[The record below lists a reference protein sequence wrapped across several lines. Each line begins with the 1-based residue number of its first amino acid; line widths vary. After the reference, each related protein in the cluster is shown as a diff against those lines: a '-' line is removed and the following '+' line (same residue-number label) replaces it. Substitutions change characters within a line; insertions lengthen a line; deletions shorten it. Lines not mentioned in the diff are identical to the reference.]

1 MDGKKRKVMFL
12 IYSLCGGGAERVL
25 VETVNRLPKDRY
37 DVTLM
42 TLFHDDTRAGMLSP
56 EVHYRPALRVKNG
69 RAQKILSGIM
79 QYIIPP
85 KWLYRWFFRSDA
97 DVEVAFMEAFPTKI
111 LAYSTNQHAKK
122 YAWVH
127 IDVQTYTKQDRLF
140 RSMRHQ
146 KACYERFDGIYCVS
160 ENVQEAFSAKF
171 GLTERVHV
179 AYNMLD
185 EQAIRRRKDE
195 PVDDIPKGEFLM
207 VSVGS
212 LIPRKGFERLIHV
225 CGLLKSRGYH
235 FHLLILGKGELY
247 EDLAEQVIDEHL
259 QDSVQLLG
267 FRDNPYPYMAAAD
280 LYVCPSYVEGFST
293 VVSEAVVLETPVVT
307 TDCSGMREI
316 LGELIKY
323 EAAALCAGVLKVT
336 NPRYRH
342 VWLVSERG
350 REARDNGYHYF
361 AYLRQAHPEINAVY
375 VADPKLPD
383 YDRVAQLGS
392 VVPYRS
398 WRHYLL
404 CAASEMKVS
413 THVSGYTPDIERYY
427 MLDKLHIVRGKKV
440 FLQHGIMIDD
450 MKWYHYPNVV
460 MDLFVTTL
468 QKERDFVESAFGYP
482 KGVVR
487 RLGLCRYDALLH
499 PHETKRQVL
508 FMPTWRT
515 YAVEGKTQA
524 EFEQT
529 DYFQHWQAVISD
541 PKLEKLL
548 TKYGY
553 DAVFYPHFE
562 VQRFLSAFH
571 TENPHVKIG
580 ALGQMD
586 VQTLLMESALLIT
599 DFSSIQF
606 DFAYMLKPEIYYQF
620 DEARYWGTHHDRG
633 YFDYR
638 VDGFGE
644 VVTTQEALL
653 QAIETALA
661 SECAVT
667 PEMQKHIRDTFGAL
681 DDHNCERNHQAIR
694 ELMS

>member
-1 MDGKKRKVMFL
+1 MKRTLSLMLALVMAVSLMACGKKDDGKSNADAPADSLALLTKVWDSYTDDEKFPAAGGDYETSVDDAPGAFDPSNADNLNFL
-12 IYSLCGGGAERVL
+12 LTVPTEDASLIDDAASLMHMMNANTFTCG
-25 VETVNRLPKDRY
+25 
-37 DVTLM
+37 
-42 TLFHDDTRAGMLSP
+42 
-56 EVHYRPALRVKNG
+56 ALRVKNG

-85 KWLYRWFFRSDA
+85 KWLYRWFFKSDA

-179 AYNMLD
+179 AYNILD

-316 LGELIKY
+316 LGDSEYGLITQNT
-323 EAAALCAGVLKVT
+323 EESLFEG
-336 NPRYRH
+336 
-342 VWLVSERG
+342 
-350 REARDNGYHYF
+350 
-361 AYLRQAHPEINAVY
+361 LR
-375 VADPKLPD
+375 
-383 YDRVAQLGS
+383 
-392 VVPYRS
+392 
-398 WRHYLL
+398 
-404 CAASEMKVS
+404 
-413 THVSGYTPDIERYY
+413 T
-427 MLDKLHIVRGKKV
+427 MLDK
-440 FLQHGIMIDD
+440 
-450 MKWYHYPNVV
+450 P
-460 MDLFVTTL
+460 
-468 QKERDFVESAFGYP
+468 
-482 KGVVR
+482 
-487 RLGLCRYDALLH
+487 
-499 PHETKRQVL
+499 
-508 FMPTWRT
+508 
-515 YAVEGKTQA
+515 
-524 EFEQT
+524 
-529 DYFQHWQAVISD
+529 
-541 PKLEKLL
+541 
-548 TKYGY
+548 
-553 DAVFYPHFE
+553 E
-562 VQRFLSAFH
+562 VYQ
-571 TENPHVKIG
+571 
-580 ALGQMD
+580 
-586 VQTLLMESALLIT
+586 
-599 DFSSIQF
+599 
-606 DFAYMLKPEIYYQF
+606 YYQQ
-620 DEARYWGTHHDRG
+620 
-633 YFDYR
+633 R
-638 VDGFGE
+638 VRERAPFFYME
-644 VVTTQEALL
+644 ERLKAYEE
-653 QAIETALA
+653 I
-661 SECAVT
+661 
-667 PEMQKHIRDTFGAL
+667 L
-681 DDHNCERNHQAIR
+681 DQ
-694 ELMS
+694 

>member
-25 VETVNRLPKDRY
+25 VETVNRLPEDRY

-56 EVHYRPALRVKNG
+56 EVHYRPALRVKNSK
-69 RAQKILSGIM
+69 AQKILSGVM

-85 KWLYRWFFRSDA
+85 KWLYRWFFRNDA

-160 ENVQEAFSAKF
+160 ENVKEAFSAKF

-179 AYNMLD
+179 AYNILD

-225 CGLLKSRGYH
+225 CGRLKSRGYR

-259 QDSVQLLG
+259 LDSVQLLG

-316 LGELIKY
+316 LGDSEYGLITQNT
-323 EAAALCAGVLKVT
+323 EESLFEG
-336 NPRYRH
+336 
-342 VWLVSERG
+342 
-350 REARDNGYHYF
+350 
-361 AYLRQAHPEINAVY
+361 LR
-375 VADPKLPD
+375 
-383 YDRVAQLGS
+383 
-392 VVPYRS
+392 
-398 WRHYLL
+398 
-404 CAASEMKVS
+404 
-413 THVSGYTPDIERYY
+413 T
-427 MLDKLHIVRGKKV
+427 MLDK
-440 FLQHGIMIDD
+440 
-450 MKWYHYPNVV
+450 P
-460 MDLFVTTL
+460 
-468 QKERDFVESAFGYP
+468 
-482 KGVVR
+482 
-487 RLGLCRYDALLH
+487 
-499 PHETKRQVL
+499 
-508 FMPTWRT
+508 
-515 YAVEGKTQA
+515 
-524 EFEQT
+524 
-529 DYFQHWQAVISD
+529 
-541 PKLEKLL
+541 
-548 TKYGY
+548 
-553 DAVFYPHFE
+553 E
-562 VQRFLSAFH
+562 VYQ
-571 TENPHVKIG
+571 
-580 ALGQMD
+580 
-586 VQTLLMESALLIT
+586 
-599 DFSSIQF
+599 
-606 DFAYMLKPEIYYQF
+606 YYQQ
-620 DEARYWGTHHDRG
+620 
-633 YFDYR
+633 R
-638 VDGFGE
+638 VRERAPFFYME
-644 VVTTQEALL
+644 ERLKAYEE
-653 QAIETALA
+653 I
-661 SECAVT
+661 
-667 PEMQKHIRDTFGAL
+667 L
-681 DDHNCERNHQAIR
+681 DQ
-694 ELMS
+694 

>member
-127 IDVQTYTKQDRLF
+127 IDVQTYTKQDCLF

-247 EDLAEQVIDEHL
+247 EDLAEQVVDEHL
-259 QDSVQLLG
+259 LDSVQLLG

-293 VVSEAVVLETPVVT
+293 VVSEAVVLEKPVVT

-316 LGELIKY
+316 LGDSEYGLITRNT
-323 EAAALCAGVLKVT
+323 EESLFEG
-336 NPRYRH
+336 
-342 VWLVSERG
+342 
-350 REARDNGYHYF
+350 
-361 AYLRQAHPEINAVY
+361 LR
-375 VADPKLPD
+375 
-383 YDRVAQLGS
+383 
-392 VVPYRS
+392 
-398 WRHYLL
+398 
-404 CAASEMKVS
+404 
-413 THVSGYTPDIERYY
+413 T
-427 MLDKLHIVRGKKV
+427 MLDK
-440 FLQHGIMIDD
+440 
-450 MKWYHYPNVV
+450 P
-460 MDLFVTTL
+460 
-468 QKERDFVESAFGYP
+468 
-482 KGVVR
+482 
-487 RLGLCRYDALLH
+487 
-499 PHETKRQVL
+499 
-508 FMPTWRT
+508 
-515 YAVEGKTQA
+515 
-524 EFEQT
+524 
-529 DYFQHWQAVISD
+529 
-541 PKLEKLL
+541 
-548 TKYGY
+548 
-553 DAVFYPHFE
+553 E
-562 VQRFLSAFH
+562 VYQ
-571 TENPHVKIG
+571 
-580 ALGQMD
+580 
-586 VQTLLMESALLIT
+586 
-599 DFSSIQF
+599 
-606 DFAYMLKPEIYYQF
+606 YYQQ
-620 DEARYWGTHHDRG
+620 
-633 YFDYR
+633 R
-638 VDGFGE
+638 VRERAPFFYME
-644 VVTTQEALL
+644 ERLKAYEE
-653 QAIETALA
+653 I
-661 SECAVT
+661 
-667 PEMQKHIRDTFGAL
+667 L
-681 DDHNCERNHQAIR
+681 DQ
-694 ELMS
+694 

>member
-79 QYIIPP
+79 QYIIPA
-85 KWLYRWFFRSDA
+85 KWLYRWFFKSDA
-97 DVEVAFMEAFPTKI
+97 DVEIAFMEAFPTKI

-179 AYNMLD
+179 AYNILD

-212 LIPRKGFERLIHV
+212 LIPR
-225 CGLLKSRGYH
+225 
-235 FHLLILGKGELY
+235 KGELY

-316 LGELIKY
+316 LGDSEYGLITQNT
-323 EAAALCAGVLKVT
+323 EESLFEG
-336 NPRYRH
+336 
-342 VWLVSERG
+342 
-350 REARDNGYHYF
+350 
-361 AYLRQAHPEINAVY
+361 LR
-375 VADPKLPD
+375 K
-383 YDRVAQLGS
+383 
-392 VVPYRS
+392 
-398 WRHYLL
+398 
-404 CAASEMKVS
+404 
-413 THVSGYTPDIERYY
+413 
-427 MLDKLHIVRGKKV
+427 MLDK
-440 FLQHGIMIDD
+440 
-450 MKWYHYPNVV
+450 P
-460 MDLFVTTL
+460 
-468 QKERDFVESAFGYP
+468 
-482 KGVVR
+482 
-487 RLGLCRYDALLH
+487 
-499 PHETKRQVL
+499 
-508 FMPTWRT
+508 
-515 YAVEGKTQA
+515 
-524 EFEQT
+524 
-529 DYFQHWQAVISD
+529 
-541 PKLEKLL
+541 
-548 TKYGY
+548 
-553 DAVFYPHFE
+553 E
-562 VQRFLSAFH
+562 VYQ
-571 TENPHVKIG
+571 
-580 ALGQMD
+580 
-586 VQTLLMESALLIT
+586 
-599 DFSSIQF
+599 
-606 DFAYMLKPEIYYQF
+606 YYQQ
-620 DEARYWGTHHDRG
+620 
-633 YFDYR
+633 R
-638 VDGFGE
+638 VRERAPFFYME
-644 VVTTQEALL
+644 ERLKAYEE
-653 QAIETALA
+653 I
-661 SECAVT
+661 
-667 PEMQKHIRDTFGAL
+667 L
-681 DDHNCERNHQAIR
+681 DQ
-694 ELMS
+694 

>member
-69 RAQKILSGIM
+69 RTQKILSGIM

-85 KWLYRWFFRSDA
+85 KWLYRWFFKSDA

-212 LIPRKGFERLIHV
+212 LIPRKG
-225 CGLLKSRGYH
+225 
-235 FHLLILGKGELY
+235 ELY
-247 EDLAEQVIDEHL
+247 EDLAEQVVDEHL
-259 QDSVQLLG
+259 RDSVQLLG

-316 LGELIKY
+316 LGDSEYGLITQNT
-323 EAAALCAGVLKVT
+323 EESLFEG
-336 NPRYRH
+336 
-342 VWLVSERG
+342 
-350 REARDNGYHYF
+350 
-361 AYLRQAHPEINAVY
+361 LR
-375 VADPKLPD
+375 
-383 YDRVAQLGS
+383 
-392 VVPYRS
+392 
-398 WRHYLL
+398 
-404 CAASEMKVS
+404 
-413 THVSGYTPDIERYY
+413 T
-427 MLDKLHIVRGKKV
+427 MLDK
-440 FLQHGIMIDD
+440 
-450 MKWYHYPNVV
+450 P
-460 MDLFVTTL
+460 
-468 QKERDFVESAFGYP
+468 
-482 KGVVR
+482 
-487 RLGLCRYDALLH
+487 
-499 PHETKRQVL
+499 
-508 FMPTWRT
+508 
-515 YAVEGKTQA
+515 
-524 EFEQT
+524 
-529 DYFQHWQAVISD
+529 
-541 PKLEKLL
+541 
-548 TKYGY
+548 
-553 DAVFYPHFE
+553 E
-562 VQRFLSAFH
+562 VYQ
-571 TENPHVKIG
+571 
-580 ALGQMD
+580 
-586 VQTLLMESALLIT
+586 
-599 DFSSIQF
+599 
-606 DFAYMLKPEIYYQF
+606 YYQQ
-620 DEARYWGTHHDRG
+620 
-633 YFDYR
+633 R
-638 VDGFGE
+638 VRERAPFFYME
-644 VVTTQEALL
+644 ERLKAYEE
-653 QAIETALA
+653 I
-661 SECAVT
+661 
-667 PEMQKHIRDTFGAL
+667 L
-681 DDHNCERNHQAIR
+681 DQ
-694 ELMS
+694 

>member
-1 MDGKKRKVMFL
+1 M
-12 IYSLCGGGAERVL
+12 
-25 VETVNRLPKDRY
+25 
-37 DVTLM
+37 
-42 TLFHDDTRAGMLSP
+42 
-56 EVHYRPALRVKNG
+56 KNA

-85 KWLYRWFFRSDA
+85 KWLYRWFFKSDA

-259 QDSVQLLG
+259 RDSVQLLG

-316 LGELIKY
+316 LGDSEYGLITQNT
-323 EAAALCAGVLKVT
+323 EESLFEG
-336 NPRYRH
+336 
-342 VWLVSERG
+342 
-350 REARDNGYHYF
+350 
-361 AYLRQAHPEINAVY
+361 LR
-375 VADPKLPD
+375 
-383 YDRVAQLGS
+383 
-392 VVPYRS
+392 
-398 WRHYLL
+398 
-404 CAASEMKVS
+404 
-413 THVSGYTPDIERYY
+413 T
-427 MLDKLHIVRGKKV
+427 MLDK
-440 FLQHGIMIDD
+440 
-450 MKWYHYPNVV
+450 P
-460 MDLFVTTL
+460 
-468 QKERDFVESAFGYP
+468 
-482 KGVVR
+482 
-487 RLGLCRYDALLH
+487 
-499 PHETKRQVL
+499 
-508 FMPTWRT
+508 
-515 YAVEGKTQA
+515 
-524 EFEQT
+524 
-529 DYFQHWQAVISD
+529 
-541 PKLEKLL
+541 
-548 TKYGY
+548 
-553 DAVFYPHFE
+553 E
-562 VQRFLSAFH
+562 VYQ
-571 TENPHVKIG
+571 
-580 ALGQMD
+580 
-586 VQTLLMESALLIT
+586 
-599 DFSSIQF
+599 
-606 DFAYMLKPEIYYQF
+606 YYQQ
-620 DEARYWGTHHDRG
+620 
-633 YFDYR
+633 R
-638 VDGFGE
+638 VRERAPFFYME
-644 VVTTQEALL
+644 ERLKAYEE
-653 QAIETALA
+653 I
-661 SECAVT
+661 
-667 PEMQKHIRDTFGAL
+667 L
-681 DDHNCERNHQAIR
+681 DQ
-694 ELMS
+694 